1 MTGNSNGVFGM
12 IMKKHATVISK
23 RKSRATKK
31 SRISKSRSKALPKP
45 VKVKIPDNY
54 VNPITLVK
62 SPSGAIFYVLTNRVT
77 GRKNY
82 LSISNISGLA
92 KKKMTEYNILIA
104 NVKKPLFR
112 NPYTRSN
119 VYPRNLVR
127 ATR

>member
-1 MTGNSNGVFGM
+1 MLARL
-12 IMKKHATVISK
+12 KAATAAATAKMNATNKK
-23 RKSRATKK
+23 RKSRASKK
-31 SRISKSRSKALPKP
+31 ARLSKSRNKALPKP
-45 VKVKIPDNY
+45 VKVVIPANY
-54 VNPITLVK
+54 VNPITLAK
-62 SPSGAIFYVLTNRVT
+62 SPSGVIFYVLTNRAT

-82 LSISNISGLA
+82 LSIANISGLA
-92 KKKMTEYNILIA
+92 RRKMSEYNILMA